1 MSARVRT
8 GFPLWLRPFLFNDVI
23 AITLGRR
30 VYLSEKLAGAER
42 EGILAHELVHVA
54 QIERVGWLRFYG
66 RYLRE
71 YVANR
76 RKGMSAA
83 EAYRRISFEEEALI
97 IESSVKSSEDS

>member
-1 MSARVRT
+1 MSARVRI
-8 GFPLWLRPFLFNDVI
+8 GFPPWLRPFLFNDVI

-30 VYLSEKLAGAER
+30 VYLSDKLAGVER
-42 EGILAHELVHVA
+42 ERILAHELVHVA

-71 YVANR
+71 YIANR
-76 RKGMSAA
+76 RKGMSAS

-97 IESSVKSSEDS
+97 IEDSSEDS